1 MKARLVVFPIRGRN
15 WCFARAVQQ
24 TPSGPGSA
32 NESLTLRDLWRQIS
46 SSRGG
51 VGGKTELVTD
61 FVAHKMDRAWSN
73 LAKAPAG
80 SMKSKIYGFGQRL
93 LARVQPSELFLKSIS
108 KEITGLQIIFPRS
121 LNPRLVRR
129 RLRHAAITGNV
140 YHRRFFYGSVSMLPF
155 TAIFTVLPLPN
166 VPFFW
171 ILFRAYS
178 HWQALQGSARL
189 LLLVSDCSASWTS
202 VATKR
207 LRHETET
214 ASIHYPL
221 QPPSCPWVLEPSG
234 ELEKVLVS
242 GDSNSYVSNCTISAI
257 CKAFGLDEMQVL
269 KFRDSKSV

>member
-51 VGGKTELVTD
+51 VVGRTELVTD

-155 TAIFTVLPLPN
+155 TAIFT
-166 VPFFW
+166 
-171 ILFRAYS
+171 
-178 HWQALQGSARL
+178 GSARL

-214 ASIHYPL
+214 ASSHYPL

-257 CKAFGLDEMQVL
+257 CKAFELDEMQVL